1 MQPGETV
8 KVSIIFLGLSEEPVD
23 YKCKDKFLVIVLPA
37 PYEIESGRTVSDVW
51 NDLETEFKAR
61 AIQKKIKVMYN
72 PVPAAEPA
80 KEHKESTPVQEK
92 QPESTQQQIPPQPVE
107 STAESKQ
114 EKNEVYE
121 KKEEQPRSTTPIPAA
136 SMEPPLSSEQQDLN
150 SKISPST
157 MLFIAIIV
165 LALGWLYY

>member
-1 MQPGETV
+1 M
-8 KVSIIFLGLSEEPVD
+8 
-23 YKCKDKFLVIVLPA
+23 LPA
-37 PYEIESGRTVSDVW
+37 PYDIESGRSVSDVW
-51 NDLETEFKAR
+51 NDLETEFKAV
-61 AIQKKIKVMYN
+61 AIQKKIKVVYS
-72 PVPAAEPA
+72 PTPAAEPVE
-80 KEHKESTPVQEK
+80 EHKEPTPAQEK
-92 QPESTQQQIPPQPVE
+92 QPEPTQQQQQQQEIPPQPVK
-107 STAESKQ
+107 STAETKQ

-121 KKEEQPRSTTPIPAA
+121 KKEEPSHSTTPAPAA